1 MKKML
6 WEDRQSN
13 YDKYPKIK
21 IKEIDKLSSKAYE
34 GYADIVSKIK
44 AIVENLYKEKVV
56 NVLNLIEGEEAI
68 VTSPENVFAPF
79 VVHYAETFIIP
90 ENIKEYTIAPYGK
103 SIGQKNYNIKSL
115 CASLISIRK

>member
-1 MKKML
+1 MS

-13 YDKYPKIK
+13 YDRYPKIK

-56 NVLNLIEGEEAI
+56 IVLDYYHGL
-68 VTSPENVFAPF
+68 TYSPCLNAGDSW
-79 VVHYAETFIIP
+79 IQ
-90 ENIKEYTIAPYGK
+90 TILAY
-103 SIGQKNYNIKSL
+103 
-115 CASLISIRK
+115 

>member
-44 AIVENLYKEKVV
+44 AIFENLYKEKVV

>member
-1 MKKML
+1 ML

>member
-1 MKKML
+1 MS

-13 YDKYPKIK
+13 YDRYPKIK

-56 NVLNLIEGEEAI
+56 IVLDYYHGL
-68 VTSPENVFAPF
+68 TYSPCLKAGDSW
-79 VVHYAETFIIP
+79 IQ
-90 ENIKEYTIAPYGK
+90 TILAY
-103 SIGQKNYNIKSL
+103 
-115 CASLISIRK
+115 

>member
-1 MKKML
+1 MS

-13 YDKYPKIK
+13 YDRYPKIK

-56 NVLNLIEGEEAI
+56 MVLDYYHGL
-68 VTSPENVFAPF
+68 TYSPCLKAGDSW
-79 VVHYAETFIIP
+79 IQ
-90 ENIKEYTIAPYGK
+90 TILAY
-103 SIGQKNYNIKSL
+103 
-115 CASLISIRK
+115 

>member
-1 MKKML
+1 ML

-21 IKEIDKLSSKAYE
+21 IKEIDELSSEAYE
-34 GYADIVSKIK
+34 GYADI
-44 AIVENLYKEKVV
+44 V

-68 VTSPENVFAPF
+68 VTSPENLFA
-79 VVHYAETFIIP
+79 VHYAETFVIP

-103 SIGQKNYNIKSL
+103 SIGQKIATLKAYV
-115 CASLISIRK
+115 RV

>member
-1 MKKML
+1 MS

-56 NVLNLIEGEEAI
+56 IVLDYYHGL
-68 VTSPENVFAPF
+68 TYSPCLNAGDSW
-79 VVHYAETFIIP
+79 IQ
-90 ENIKEYTIAPYGK
+90 TILAY
-103 SIGQKNYNIKSL
+103 
-115 CASLISIRK
+115 

>member
-1 MKKML
+1 MS

-34 GYADIVSKIK
+34 GYADIVSEIK

-56 NVLNLIEGEEAI
+56 IVLDYYHGL
-68 VTSPENVFAPF
+68 TYSPCLNAGDSW
-79 VVHYAETFIIP
+79 IQ
-90 ENIKEYTIAPYGK
+90 TILAY
-103 SIGQKNYNIKSL
+103 
-115 CASLISIRK
+115 